1 MERMQGILN
10 MELCSSNNQLPVEIA
25 AKWKL
30 KPYLTQKVMK
40 LVIQKRVGVGVGALK
55 NSSKKISLLHSF

>member
-1 MERMQGILN
+1 